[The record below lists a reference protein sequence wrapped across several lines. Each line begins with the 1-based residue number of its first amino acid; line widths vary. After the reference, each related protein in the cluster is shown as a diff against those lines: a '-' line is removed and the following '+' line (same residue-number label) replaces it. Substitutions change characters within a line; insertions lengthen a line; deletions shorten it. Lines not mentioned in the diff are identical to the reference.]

1 MLKKVLFHNQS
12 KTQLAIAVLG
22 SIIGLLFLISSIHY
36 LIRVN
41 EFGKGEE
48 ILGPNTMI
56 VQKKVS
62 NSSSLNITK
71 TDFSKEEIERFKN
84 EQFVADAQAVICNN
98 FNVLLLTDDPYV
110 PKFSSDVFLQTVNS
124 KFLDVPIDKW
134 KWKEG
139 DTIVPI
145 VMPRDFLVMLNTFMS
160 ASGIPQVS
168 EDLAKDIKFKLRISN
183 DSKKDFVVA
192 RIVGFTNE
200 IPSLLVPESFMKF
213 ANEKYSNGKDSKITN
228 VMISSKEGEFGKME
242 KFLEER
248 GLESRKSQVVI
259 GKLKSIV
266 STLFLV
272 LLVISVVT
280 VLVSS
285 LVLIQYMQLLIAT
298 NQYQIRTLLRLGYNP
313 RRIIFLFT
321 RYLGLTF
328 GIVSIIAFTL
338 FILEKIVVDS
348 LLEKGGV
355 TISHSISF
363 ISMVSV
369 FISFCIFVSISFLV
383 AKRKIM
389 SEFFS

>member
-1 MLKKVLFHNQS
+1 MLKKVLFHNQD

-62 NSSSLNITK
+62 NSSSLNLTK

-84 EQFVADAQAVICNN
+84 EQFVADAQAIICNN

-124 KFLDVPIDKW
+124 KFLDVPVDRW

-183 DSKKDFVVA
+183 DSKNDFVIA

-213 ANEKYSNGKDSKITN
+213 ANEKYSNGNDSKITN

-298 NQYQIRTLLRLGYNP
+298 NQYQIRTLLRMGYKP
-313 RRIIFLFT
+313 IRIILMFT
-321 RYLGLTF
+321 KYLGLTF

-338 FILEKIVVDS
+338 FILEKIVVDN
-348 LLEKGGV
+348 LLEKGGI
-355 TISHSISF
+355 TISHSISLL
-363 ISMVSV
+363 SMVSV

>member
-1 MLKKVLFHNQS
+1 MLKKVLFQNQD
-12 KTQLAIAVLG
+12 KTQLFIAVLG
-22 SIIGLLFLISSIHY
+22 SVIGMIFLISSIHY

-56 VQKKVS
+56 IQKKVS
-62 NSSSLNITK
+62 NSSSLKITK
-71 TDFSKEEIERFKN
+71 NDFSNEEIERFKN
-84 EQFVADAQAVICNN
+84 ETFVADAQAVICNN
-98 FNVLLLTDDPYV
+98 FNVLLLTDDPLV
-110 PKFSSDVFLQTVNS
+110 PKFSSDVFLQTVNA
-124 KFLDVPIDKW
+124 KFLDVSSKNW
-134 KWKEG
+134 TWKEG

-168 EDLAKDIKFKLRISN
+168 EDLAKDINFKLRISN
-183 DSKKDFVVA
+183 ETKKDFITA

-200 IPSLLVPESFMKF
+200 VPSLLVPESFMSY
-213 ANEKYSNGKDSKITN
+213 ANQKYATVKENKITN
-228 VMISSKEGEFGKME
+228 VMISSKEGEFGEME

-266 STLFLV
+266 STLFVV

-280 VLVSS
+280 VVVSG
-285 LVLIQYMQLLIAT
+285 LVLIQYMQLLIA
-298 NQYQIRTLLRLGYNP
+298 NKQYQIRTLLRLGYNP
-313 RRIIFLFT
+313 NKIVQLFT
-321 RYLGLTF
+321 RYLAVTF
-328 GIVSIIAFTL
+328 GFVSIIAFVL
-338 FILEKIVVDS
+338 FLIEKWFVDE
-348 LLEKGGV
+348 LFEKGGIAINESLSV
-355 TISHSISF
+355 VSLISI
-363 ISMVSV
+363 I
-369 FISFCIFVSISFLV
+369 ISFCIFVSISFLV

>member
-1 MLKKVLFHNQS
+1 MLKKVLFHNQD

-36 LIRVN
+36 LVRVN

-62 NSSSLNITK
+62 NSSSLKLTK
-71 TDFSKEEIERFKN
+71 TDFSIEEIERFKN

-124 KFLDVPIDKW
+124 KFLDVPNDKW
-134 KWKEG
+134 KWKVG

-183 DSKKDFVVA
+183 DSKKDFVAA

-298 NQYQIRTLLRLGYNP
+298 NQYQIRTLLRLGYKP
-313 RRIIFLFT
+313 IRIILMFT
-321 RYLGLTF
+321 KYLGLTF

-338 FILEKIVVDS
+338 FILEKIVVDN
-348 LLEKGGV
+348 LLEKGGI
-355 TISHSISF
+355 TISHSISLL
-363 ISMVSV
+363 SMVSV

>member
-1 MLKKVLFHNQS
+1 MLKKVLFQNQD
-12 KTQLAIAVLG
+12 KTQLFIAVVG
-22 SIIGLLFLISSIHY
+22 SVIGMIFLISSIHY

-56 VQKKVS
+56 IQKKVS
-62 NSSSLNITK
+62 NSSSLKITK
-71 TDFSKEEIERFKN
+71 NDFSNEEIERFKN
-84 EQFVADAQAVICNN
+84 ETFVADAQAVICNN
-98 FNVLLLTDDPYV
+98 FNVLLLTDDPLV
-110 PKFSSDVFLQTVNS
+110 PKFSSDVFLQTVNA
-124 KFLDVPIDKW
+124 KFLEVPSKNW
-134 KWKEG
+134 TWKEG

-168 EDLAKDIKFKLRISN
+168 EDLAKDINFKLRISN
-183 DSKKDFVVA
+183 ETKKDFITA

-200 IPSLLVPESFMKF
+200 IPSLLVPESFMRY
-213 ANEKYSNGKDSKITN
+213 ANQKYATVKENKITN
-228 VMISSKEGEFGKME
+228 VMISSKEGEFGEME

-266 STLFLV
+266 STLFVV

-280 VLVSS
+280 VVVSG
-285 LVLIQYMQLLIAT
+285 LVLIQYMQLLIAN

-313 RRIIFLFT
+313 NKIVQLFT
-321 RYLGLTF
+321 RYLAVTF
-328 GIVSIIAFTL
+328 GFVSIIAFVL
-338 FILEKIVVDS
+338 FLIEKWFVDE
-348 LLEKGGV
+348 LFEKGGIAINESLSV
-355 TISHSISF
+355 VSLISI
-363 ISMVSV
+363 I
-369 FISFCIFVSISFLV
+369 ISFCIFVSISFLV

>member
-1 MLKKVLFHNQS
+1 MLKKVLFQNQD
-12 KTQLAIAVLG
+12 KTQLFIAVLG
-22 SIIGLLFLISSIHY
+22 SVIGMIFLISSIHY

-56 VQKKVS
+56 IQKKVS
-62 NSSSLNITK
+62 NSSSLKITK
-71 TDFSKEEIERFKN
+71 NDFSNEEIERFKN
-84 EQFVADAQAVICNN
+84 ESFVADAQAVICNN
-98 FNVLLLTDDPYV
+98 FNVLLLTDDPLV
-110 PKFSSDVFLQTVNS
+110 PKFSSDVFLQTVNA
-124 KFLDVPIDKW
+124 KFLDVPSKKW
-134 KWKEG
+134 TWKEG

-168 EDLAKDIKFKLRISN
+168 EDLAKDINFKLRISN
-183 DSKKDFVVA
+183 ETKKDFITA

-200 IPSLLVPESFMKF
+200 IPSLLVPESFMSY
-213 ANEKYSNGKDSKITN
+213 ANQKYATVKENKITN
-228 VMISSKEGEFGKME
+228 VMISSKEGEFGEME

-266 STLFLV
+266 STLFVV

-280 VLVSS
+280 VVVSG
-285 LVLIQYMQLLIAT
+285 LVLIQYMQLLIAN
-298 NQYQIRTLLRLGYNP
+298 NQYQIRTLLRLGYIPNK
-313 RRIIFLFT
+313 IVLLFT
-321 RYLGLTF
+321 SYLAVTF
-328 GIVSIIAFTL
+328 GFVSLIAFVL
-338 FILEKIVVDS
+338 FLVEKWFVDE
-348 LLEKGGV
+348 LFEKGGIAINESLSV
-355 TISHSISF
+355 VSLISI
-363 ISMVSV
+363 I
-369 FISFCIFVSISFLV
+369 ISFCIFVSISFLV

>member
-1 MLKKVLFHNQS
+1 MLKKVLFQNQD
-12 KTQLAIAVLG
+12 KAQLAIAVLG
-22 SIIGLLFLISSIHY
+22 SIIGMLFLISSIHY

-71 TDFSKEEIERFKN
+71 TDFSVDEIERFRN
-84 EQFVADAQAVICNN
+84 EPFVADAQAVICNN
-98 FNVLLLTDDPYV
+98 FNVLLLTDDKFV

-124 KFLDVPIDKW
+124 KFLDVPADKW
-134 KWKEG
+134 NWNEG

-183 DSKKDFVVA
+183 EIKKDFVTA
-192 RIVGFTNE
+192 KIVGFTNE
-200 IPSLLVPESFMKF
+200 IPSLLVPETFMKY
-213 ANEKYSNGKDSKITN
+213 ANQKYATVKETKITN

-266 STLFLV
+266 STLFVV
-272 LLVISVVT
+272 LLLISFVT

-313 RRIIFLFT
+313 RKIILLFT
-321 RYLGLTF
+321 RYLGFTF
-328 GIVSIIAFTL
+328 GIVSILAFTMFL
-338 FILEKIVVDS
+338 LEKIIIDN
-348 LLEKGGV
+348 LLEKGGI
-355 TISHSISF
+355 TIAHSISP

-369 FISFCIFVSISFLV
+369 FISFCIFVFISFLV
-383 AKRKIM
+383 ARRKIM
-389 SEFFS
+389 NEFFS

>member
-1 MLKKVLFHNQS
+1 MLKKVLFQNQD
-12 KTQLAIAVLG
+12 KTQLFIAVLG
-22 SIIGLLFLISSIHY
+22 AVIGMIFLISSIHY

-56 VQKKVS
+56 IQKKVS
-62 NSSSLNITK
+62 NSSSLKITK
-71 TDFSKEEIERFKN
+71 NDFSNEEIERFKN
-84 EQFVADAQAVICNN
+84 ESFVADAQAVICNN
-98 FNVLLLTDDPYV
+98 FNVLLLTDDPLV
-110 PKFSSDVFLQTVNS
+110 PKFSSDVFLQTVNA
-124 KFLDVPIDKW
+124 KFLDVSSKNW
-134 KWKEG
+134 TWKEG

-168 EDLAKDIKFKLRISN
+168 EDLAKDINFKLRISN
-183 DSKKDFVVA
+183 ETKKDFITA

-200 IPSLLVPESFMKF
+200 IPSLLVPESFMRY
-213 ANEKYSNGKDSKITN
+213 ANKKYATVKENKITN
-228 VMISSKEGEFGKME
+228 VMISSKEGEFGEME

-266 STLFLV
+266 STLFVV

-280 VLVSS
+280 VVVSG
-285 LVLIQYMQLLIAT
+285 LVLIQYMQLLIAN
-298 NQYQIRTLLRLGYNP
+298 NQYQIRTLLRLGYIPNK
-313 RRIIFLFT
+313 IVLLFT
-321 RYLGLTF
+321 SYLAVTF
-328 GIVSIIAFTL
+328 GFVSMIAFVL
-338 FILEKIVVDS
+338 FLVEKLFVDE
-348 LLEKGGV
+348 LFEKGGIAINESLSV
-355 TISHSISF
+355 VSLISI
-363 ISMVSV
+363 I
-369 FISFCIFVSISFLV
+369 ISFCIFVSISFLV

>member
-1 MLKKVLFHNQS
+1 MLKKVLFQNQD
-12 KTQLAIAVLG
+12 KTQLFIAVVG
-22 SIIGLLFLISSIHY
+22 SVIGMIFLISSIHY

-56 VQKKVS
+56 IQKKVS
-62 NSSSLNITK
+62 NSSSLKITK
-71 TDFSKEEIERFKN
+71 NDFSNEEIERFKN
-84 EQFVADAQAVICNN
+84 ETFVADAQAVICNN
-98 FNVLLLTDDPYV
+98 FNVLLLTDDPLV
-110 PKFSSDVFLQTVNS
+110 PKFSSDVFLQTVNA
-124 KFLDVPIDKW
+124 KFLDVSSKNW
-134 KWKEG
+134 TWKEG

-168 EDLAKDIKFKLRISN
+168 DDLAKDINFKLRISN
-183 DSKKDFVVA
+183 ETKKDFITA

-200 IPSLLVPESFMKF
+200 IPSLLVPESFMSH
-213 ANEKYSNGKDSKITN
+213 ANQKYATVKENKITN
-228 VMISSKEGEFGKME
+228 VMISSKEVEFGEME

-266 STLFLV
+266 STLFVV

-280 VLVSS
+280 VVVSG
-285 LVLIQYMQLLIAT
+285 LVLIQYMQLLIAN

-313 RRIIFLFT
+313 NKIVLLFT
-321 RYLGLTF
+321 RYLAVTF
-328 GIVSIIAFTL
+328 GFVSIIAFVL
-338 FILEKIVVDS
+338 FLVEKLFVDE
-348 LLEKGGV
+348 LFEKGGIAINESLSV
-355 TISHSISF
+355 VSLISI
-363 ISMVSV
+363 I
-369 FISFCIFVSISFLV
+369 ISFCIFVSISFLV

>member
-1 MLKKVLFHNQS
+1 MLKKVLFQNQD
-12 KTQLAIAVLG
+12 KTQLFIAVLG
-22 SIIGLLFLISSIHY
+22 SVIGMIFLISSIHY

-56 VQKKVS
+56 IQKKVS
-62 NSSSLNITK
+62 NSSSLKITK
-71 TDFSKEEIERFKN
+71 NDFSNEEIERFKN
-84 EQFVADAQAVICNN
+84 ETFVADAQAVICNN
-98 FNVLLLTDDPYV
+98 FNVLLLTDDPLV
-110 PKFSSDVFLQTVNS
+110 PKFSSDVFLQTVNA
-124 KFLDVPIDKW
+124 KFLDVPSKKW
-134 KWKEG
+134 TWKEG

-168 EDLAKDIKFKLRISN
+168 EDLAKDINFKLRISN
-183 DSKKDFVVA
+183 ETKKDFITA

-200 IPSLLVPESFMKF
+200 IPSLLVPESFMRY
-213 ANEKYSNGKDSKITN
+213 ANQKYATVKENKITN
-228 VMISSKEGEFGKME
+228 VMISSKEGEFGEME

-266 STLFLV
+266 STLFVV

-280 VLVSS
+280 VVVSG
-285 LVLIQYMQLLIAT
+285 LVLIQYMQLLIAN

-313 RRIIFLFT
+313 NKIVQLFT
-321 RYLGLTF
+321 RYLAVTF
-328 GIVSIIAFTL
+328 GFVSIIAFVL
-338 FILEKIVVDS
+338 FLIEKWFVDE
-348 LLEKGGV
+348 LFEKGGIAINESLSV
-355 TISHSISF
+355 VSLISI
-363 ISMVSV
+363 I
-369 FISFCIFVSISFLV
+369 ISFCIFVSISFLV

>member
-1 MLKKVLFHNQS
+1 MMKKVLFHNQS

-62 NSSSLNITK
+62 NSSSLNLTK

-228 VMISSKEGEFGKME
+228 VMISSKEGGFGKME

-298 NQYQIRTLLRLGYNP
+298 NQYQIRTLLRLGYKP
-313 RRIIFLFT
+313 IRIILMFT
-321 RYLGLTF
+321 KYLGLTF

>member
-1 MLKKVLFHNQS
+1 
-12 KTQLAIAVLG
+12 
-22 SIIGLLFLISSIHY
+22 
-36 LIRVN
+36 
-41 EFGKGEE
+41 
-48 ILGPNTMI
+48 
-56 VQKKVS
+56 
-62 NSSSLNITK
+62 
-71 TDFSKEEIERFKN
+71 
-84 EQFVADAQAVICNN
+84 
-98 FNVLLLTDDPYV
+98 
-110 PKFSSDVFLQTVNS
+110 
-124 KFLDVPIDKW
+124 
-134 KWKEG
+134 
-139 DTIVPI
+139 
-145 VMPRDFLVMLNTFMS
+145 MS

-298 NQYQIRTLLRLGYNP
+298 NQYQIRTLLRLGYKP
-313 RRIIFLFT
+313 IRIILMFT
-321 RYLGLTF
+321 KYLGLTF

-363 ISMVSV
+363 ISLVSV

>member
-1 MLKKVLFHNQS
+1 MLKKVLFHNQD

-36 LIRVN
+36 LVRVN

-62 NSSSLNITK
+62 NSSSLKLTK
-71 TDFSKEEIERFKN
+71 TDFSIEEIERFKN

-124 KFLDVPIDKW
+124 KFLDVPNDKW
-134 KWKEG
+134 KWKVG

-183 DSKKDFVVA
+183 DSKKDFVAA

-298 NQYQIRTLLRLGYNP
+298 NQYQIRTLLRLGYKP
-313 RRIIFLFT
+313 IRIILMFT
-321 RYLGLTF
+321 KYLGLTF

-338 FILEKIVVDS
+338 FILEKIVVDN
-348 LLEKGGV
+348 LLEKGGI
-355 TISHSISF
+355 TMSHSISLL
-363 ISMVSV
+363 SMVSV

>member
-1 MLKKVLFHNQS
+1 MLKKVLFQNQD
-12 KTQLAIAVLG
+12 KTQLFIAVVG
-22 SIIGLLFLISSIHY
+22 SVIGMIFLISSIHY

-56 VQKKVS
+56 IQKKVS
-62 NSSSLNITK
+62 NSSSLKITK
-71 TDFSKEEIERFKN
+71 NDFSNEEIERFKN
-84 EQFVADAQAVICNN
+84 ETFVADAQAVICNN
-98 FNVLLLTDDPYV
+98 FNVLLLTDDPLV
-110 PKFSSDVFLQTVNS
+110 PKFSSDVFLQTVNA
-124 KFLDVPIDKW
+124 KFLDVPSKNW
-134 KWKEG
+134 TWKEG

-160 ASGIPQVS
+160 ASGIAQVS
-168 EDLAKDIKFKLRISN
+168 EDLAKDINFKLRISN
-183 DSKKDFVVA
+183 ETKKDFITA

-200 IPSLLVPESFMKF
+200 IPSLLVPESFMSY
-213 ANEKYSNGKDSKITN
+213 ANQKYATVKENKITN
-228 VMISSKEGEFGKME
+228 VMISSKEGEFGEME

-266 STLFLV
+266 STLFVV

-280 VLVSS
+280 VVVSG
-285 LVLIQYMQLLIAT
+285 LVLIQYMQLLIAN

-313 RRIIFLFT
+313 NKIVLLFT
-321 RYLGLTF
+321 RYLAVTF
-328 GIVSIIAFTL
+328 GFVSIIAFVL
-338 FILEKIVVDS
+338 FLVEKLFVDE
-348 LLEKGGV
+348 LFEKGGIAINESLSV
-355 TISHSISF
+355 VSLISI
-363 ISMVSV
+363 I
-369 FISFCIFVSISFLV
+369 ISFCIFVSISFFV

>member
-1 MLKKVLFHNQS
+1 MMKKVLFHNQS

-62 NSSSLNITK
+62 NSSSLNLTK

-298 NQYQIRTLLRLGYNP
+298 NQYQIRTLLRLGYKP
-313 RRIIFLFT
+313 IRIILMFT
-321 RYLGLTF
+321 KYLGLTF

>member
-1 MLKKVLFHNQS
+1 MLKKVLFQNQD
-12 KTQLAIAVLG
+12 KTQLTIAVLG
-22 SIIGLLFLISSIHY
+22 SIIGMLFLISSIHY

-62 NSSSLNITK
+62 NSSSFNLTK
-71 TDFSKEEIERFKN
+71 TDFSVNEIERFKN
-84 EQFVADAQAVICNN
+84 EPFVADAQAVICNN
-98 FNVLLLTDDPYV
+98 FNVLLLTDDKFV

-124 KFLDVPIDKW
+124 KFLDVPADKW
-134 KWKEG
+134 NWNEG

-183 DSKKDFVVA
+183 EIKKDFVTA
-192 RIVGFTNE
+192 KIVGFTNE
-200 IPSLLVPESFMKF
+200 IPSLLVPETFMKY
-213 ANEKYSNGKDSKITN
+213 ANQKYATVKETKITN

-266 STLFLV
+266 STLFVV
-272 LLVISVVT
+272 LLLISFVT

-313 RRIIFLFT
+313 RKIILLFT
-321 RYLGLTF
+321 KYLGFTF
-328 GIVSIIAFTL
+328 GIVSVLALAMFL
-338 FILEKIVVDS
+338 LEKILIDN
-348 LLEKGGV
+348 LLEKGGI
-355 TISHSISF
+355 TIGHSISP

-369 FISFCIFVSISFLV
+369 FISFCIFVFISYLV
-383 AKRKIM
+383 ARRKIM
-389 SEFFS
+389 NEFFS

>member
-1 MLKKVLFHNQS
+1 MLKKVLFQNQD
-12 KTQLAIAVLG
+12 KTQLFIAVLG
-22 SIIGLLFLISSIHY
+22 SVIGMIFLISSIHY

-56 VQKKVS
+56 IQKKVS
-62 NSSSLNITK
+62 NSSSLKITK
-71 TDFSKEEIERFKN
+71 NDFSNEEIERFKN
-84 EQFVADAQAVICNN
+84 ETFVADAQAVICNN
-98 FNVLLLTDDPYV
+98 FNVLLLTDDPLV
-110 PKFSSDVFLQTVNS
+110 PKFSSDVFLQTVNA
-124 KFLDVPIDKW
+124 KFLDVPSKKW
-134 KWKEG
+134 TWKEG

-168 EDLAKDIKFKLRISN
+168 EDLAKDINFKLRISN
-183 DSKKDFVVA
+183 ETKKDFITA

-200 IPSLLVPESFMKF
+200 IPSLLVPESFMRY
-213 ANEKYSNGKDSKITN
+213 ANQKYATVKENKITN
-228 VMISSKEGEFGKME
+228 VMISSKEGEFGEME

-266 STLFLV
+266 STLFVV

-280 VLVSS
+280 VVVSG
-285 LVLIQYMQLLIAT
+285 LVLIQYMQLLIAN

-313 RRIIFLFT
+313 NKIVQLFT
-321 RYLGLTF
+321 RYLAVTF
-328 GIVSIIAFTL
+328 GFVSIIAFVL
-338 FILEKIVVDS
+338 FLIEKWFVDE
-348 LLEKGGV
+348 LFEKGGIAINESLSV
-355 TISHSISF
+355 VSLISI
-363 ISMVSV
+363 I
-369 FISFCIFVSISFLV
+369 ISFCIFVSISFLV
-383 AKRKIM
+383 AKRKII

>member
-1 MLKKVLFHNQS
+1 MLKKVLFQNQD
-12 KTQLAIAVLG
+12 KTQLFIAVLG
-22 SIIGLLFLISSIHY
+22 SVIGMIFLISSIHY

-56 VQKKVS
+56 IQKKVS
-62 NSSSLNITK
+62 NSSSLKITK
-71 TDFSKEEIERFKN
+71 NDFSNEEIERFKN
-84 EQFVADAQAVICNN
+84 ESFVADAQAVICNN
-98 FNVLLLTDDPYV
+98 FNVLLLTDDPLV
-110 PKFSSDVFLQTVNS
+110 PKFSSDVFLQTVNA
-124 KFLDVPIDKW
+124 KFLDVPSKNW
-134 KWKEG
+134 TWKEG

-168 EDLAKDIKFKLRISN
+168 EDLAKDINFKLRISN
-183 DSKKDFVVA
+183 ETKKDFITA

-200 IPSLLVPESFMKF
+200 IPSLLVPESFMNY
-213 ANEKYSNGKDSKITN
+213 ANQKYATIKENKITN
-228 VMISSKEGEFGKME
+228 VMISSKEGEFGEME

-266 STLFLV
+266 STLFVV

-280 VLVSS
+280 VVVSG
-285 LVLIQYMQLLIAT
+285 LVLIQYMQLLIAN
-298 NQYQIRTLLRLGYNP
+298 NQYQIRTLLRLGYHTNNIV
-313 RRIIFLFT
+313 RLFT
-321 RYLGLTF
+321 RYLAVTF
-328 GIVSIIAFTL
+328 GIVSIIAFVL
-338 FILEKIVVDS
+338 FLIEKLFVDE
-348 LLEKGGV
+348 LFEKGG
-355 TISHSISF
+355 ISINQSLSVVSLISI
-363 ISMVSV
+363 I
-369 FISFCIFVSISFLV
+369 ISFCIFVSISFLV

>member
-1 MLKKVLFHNQS
+1 MLKKVLFQNQD
-12 KTQLAIAVLG
+12 KTQLFIAVVG
-22 SIIGLLFLISSIHY
+22 SVIGMIFLISSIHY

-56 VQKKVS
+56 IQKKVS
-62 NSSSLNITK
+62 NSSSLKITK
-71 TDFSKEEIERFKN
+71 NDFSNEEIERFKN
-84 EQFVADAQAVICNN
+84 ETFVADAQAVICNN
-98 FNVLLLTDDPYV
+98 FNVLLLTDDPLV
-110 PKFSSDVFLQTVNS
+110 PKFSSDVFLQTVNA
-124 KFLDVPIDKW
+124 KFLDVPSKNW
-134 KWKEG
+134 TWKEG

-168 EDLAKDIKFKLRISN
+168 EDLAKDINFKLRISN
-183 DSKKDFVVA
+183 ETKKDFITA

-200 IPSLLVPESFMKF
+200 IPSLLVPESFMSY
-213 ANEKYSNGKDSKITN
+213 ANQKYATVKENKITN
-228 VMISSKEGEFGKME
+228 VMISSKEGEFGEME

-266 STLFLV
+266 STLFVV

-280 VLVSS
+280 VVVSG
-285 LVLIQYMQLLIAT
+285 LVLIQYMQLLIAN

-313 RRIIFLFT
+313 NKIVLLFT
-321 RYLGLTF
+321 RYLAVTF
-328 GIVSIIAFTL
+328 GFVSIIAFVL
-338 FILEKIVVDS
+338 FLVEKLFVDE
-348 LLEKGGV
+348 LFEKGGIAINESLSV
-355 TISHSISF
+355 VSLISI
-363 ISMVSV
+363 I
-369 FISFCIFVSISFLV
+369 ISFCIFVSISFLV
-383 AKRKIM
+383 AKRKIL

>member
-1 MLKKVLFHNQS
+1 VLFHNQS

-62 NSSSLNITK
+62 NSSSLNLTK

-228 VMISSKEGEFGKME
+228 VMISSKEGGFGKME

-298 NQYQIRTLLRLGYNP
+298 NQYQIRTLLRLGYKP
-313 RRIIFLFT
+313 IRIILMFT
-321 RYLGLTF
+321 KYLGLTF

>member
-1 MLKKVLFHNQS
+1 MLKKVLFQNQD
-12 KTQLAIAVLG
+12 KNQLFIAVVG
-22 SIIGLLFLISSIHY
+22 SVIGMIFLISSIHY

-56 VQKKVS
+56 IQKKVS
-62 NSSSLNITK
+62 NSSSLKITK
-71 TDFSKEEIERFKN
+71 NDFSNEEIERFKN
-84 EQFVADAQAVICNN
+84 ETFVADAQAVICNN
-98 FNVLLLTDDPYV
+98 FNVLLLTDDPLV
-110 PKFSSDVFLQTVNS
+110 PKFSSDVFLQTVNA
-124 KFLDVPIDKW
+124 KFLDVPSKKW
-134 KWKEG
+134 TWKEG

-168 EDLAKDIKFKLRISN
+168 EDLAKDINFKLRISN
-183 DSKKDFVVA
+183 ETKKDFITA

-200 IPSLLVPESFMKF
+200 IPSLLVPESFMSY
-213 ANEKYSNGKDSKITN
+213 ANQKYATVKENKITN
-228 VMISSKEGEFGKME
+228 VMISSKEGEFGEME
-242 KFLEER
+242 KFLEQR

-266 STLFLV
+266 STLFVV

-280 VLVSS
+280 VVVSG
-285 LVLIQYMQLLIAT
+285 LVLIQYMQLLIAN

-313 RRIIFLFT
+313 NKIVLLFT
-321 RYLGLTF
+321 KYLAVTF
-328 GIVSIIAFTL
+328 GFVSMIAFVL
-338 FILEKIVVDS
+338 FLVEKLFVDE
-348 LLEKGGV
+348 LFEKGGIAINESLSV
-355 TISHSISF
+355 VSLISI
-363 ISMVSV
+363 I
-369 FISFCIFVSISFLV
+369 ISFCIFVSISFLV